1 MLPMVTSSATRLW
14 DPGIF
19 DVQCLSAIKF
29 FSTTW
34 VPCLFVPAMKD
45 YLSHGLELS
54 AATQQDPRIRHFI
67 LLPCRFL
74 GKPDVCAGTVV
85 HLGNRNFVVTEFEY
99 IHEQDK
105 GNSILIQVTAV
116 IGTFA
121 SLTCTYQRTYFSG
134 RQWDPGILQFIFG
147 TWVSS
152 SGNVLHTHILHFSA
166 IYCWLDHD
174 MQPGYLGH
182 MIVILPSA
190 LFWFPK
196 WPLSKMQQ
204 AENYMML
211 PPENI
216 ARAMFELN
224 LGMITLEFSRDRS
237 ASHLPLQFL
246 AFLRISRIEIY
257 SSGTQCSLFPWWF
270 SSDRRA
276 IHERTPQITIYMH
289 V

>member
-1 MLPMVTSSATRLW
+1 M
-14 DPGIF
+14 
-19 DVQCLSAIKF
+19 
-29 FSTTW
+29 
-34 VPCLFVPAMKD
+34 
-45 YLSHGLELS
+45 
-54 AATQQDPRIRHFI
+54 
-67 LLPCRFL
+67 
-74 GKPDVCAGTVV
+74 
-85 HLGNRNFVVTEFEY
+85 
-99 IHEQDK
+99 
-105 GNSILIQVTAV
+105 
-116 IGTFA
+116 IGTFG
-121 SLTCTYQRTYFSG
+121 SLTCTYQRTYFLG

-152 SGNVLHTHILHFSA
+152 SGNVLHTHILHLSA
-166 IYCWLDHD
+166 IYCWLDRD

-182 MIVILPSA
+182 MVVILPSA

-237 ASHLPLQFL
+237 AGHLPLQFL
-246 AFLRISRIEIY
+246 AFLRTSRIEIY